1 MPPKFNEAD
10 LDGLTEEEREGLL
23 DETVVDEGLESAGD
37 AGDEGDEDDQGAAG
51 GDAGGDNRG
60 DDAGDGDGDG
70 EEDKGAGSDDTGS
83 DIAGDAGADVD
94 TGGDNAG
101 DDAQGDEEDDEK
113 PASWILPADI
123 NDKIKALDAERDKL
137 AEQFDDGELN
147 AKELRAKLKPI
158 ESELDELKER
168 RTSAAVTRDLAI
180 ERYKTETVPTFF
192 SEHPQY
198 KPGTVLHTMLDTEL
212 RKLQSASKDPLNPKH
227 LQKAHAIL
235 DKQLREA
242 LGDAAKP
249 KPKTENQSGKGK
261 LPKREAPLTLAN
273 VPAADISDTGDGGE
287 FAYLDRLANQDIE
300 AYERE
305 LGKLSD
311 EKRDRYLAQ

>member
-23 DETVVDEGLESAGD
+23 DETVVDEGHESAGD
-37 AGDEGDEDDQGAAG
+37 AGDEGDEDDKGAAG
-51 GDAGGDNRG
+51 GDAGGDNPG
-60 DDAGDGDGDG
+60 DDAGADNGDG
-70 EEDKGAGSDDTGS
+70 EEDDNGAGS

-94 TGGDNAG
+94 AGGDNAG
-101 DDAQGDEEDDEK
+101 GDAKGDEEDDEK
-113 PASWILPADI
+113 PASWILPPDI
-123 NDKIKALDAERDKL
+123 NDKIKTLDSERDKL
-137 AEQFDDGELN
+137 AEQFDDGELS
-147 AKELRAKLKPI
+147 AKEYREKLKPI
-158 ESELDELKER
+158 ESELDGLKER

-235 DKQLREA
+235 DQQLREA

-249 KPKTENQSGKGK
+249 KPKAENQSGKGK